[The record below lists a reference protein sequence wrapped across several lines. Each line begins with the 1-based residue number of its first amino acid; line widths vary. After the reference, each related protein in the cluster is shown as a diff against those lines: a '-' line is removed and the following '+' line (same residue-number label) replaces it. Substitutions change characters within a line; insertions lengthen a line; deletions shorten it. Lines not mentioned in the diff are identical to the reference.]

1 MFEEG
6 NTRTTAVFVIKYL
19 RSLGFD
25 IINDTFAQNAWY
37 FRNELVRA
45 NYNNI
50 QKGVFENRTYL
61 IKFLNDL
68 LFEEK
73 NVLSNKELQVSVRRI
88 KNHSKIRK

>member
-25 IINDTFAQNAWY
+25 IINDTFAKNAWY